1 MKLEV
6 NGGKEELMKKEE
18 NISHGDIVAY
28 KKKKKEKEM
37 EENIWRRKIYF
48 WQRRKRTERE
58 EKANNWRKKLYRVSQ
73 KKLPFVKNAMANITV
88 GSETSI

>member
-28 KKKKKEKEM
+28 KKKKKREGNGRKYLEKE
-37 EENIWRRKIYF
+37 NIF
-48 WQRRKRTERE
+48 LA
-58 EKANNWRKKLYRVSQ
+58 EKKKNPEGIEG
-73 KKLPFVKNAMANITV
+73 K
-88 GSETSI
+88 